1 MTSLAHKLA
10 ALTDMKPPALRDE
23 WVRVYRSAP
32 PAAFGPD
39 LLARA
44 LAYTLQEK
52 SGGRLPGNIVRE
64 IRRGVIELGAAS
76 VSPDRP
82 RPLQSG
88 TRLSREWHGRTHHVH
103 LVERG
108 FEYRDEHYR
117 SLTAIARQI
126 TGARWSG
133 PRFFGLTGRARG

>member
-1 MTSLAHKLA
+1 MTPLAQKLA
-10 ALTDMKPPALRDE
+10 ALADMKPPALRDE
-23 WVRVYRSAP
+23 WIRVHRSAP

-39 LLARA
+39 LLARS

-52 SGGRLPGNIVRE
+52 TGGCLPGNIARE

-88 TRLSREWHGRTHHVH
+88 TRLSREWHGHTHHVH
-103 LVERG
+103 VVDRG

-133 PRFFGLTGRARG
+133 PRFFGQTSRVGG

>member
-1 MTSLAHKLA
+1 MTPLAQKLA
-10 ALTDMKPPALRDE
+10 ALADMKPPALRDE
-23 WVRVYRSAP
+23 WIRVHRSAP

-39 LLARA
+39 LLARS

-52 SGGRLPGNIVRE
+52 SGGCLPGNIARE

-88 TRLSREWHGRTHHVH
+88 TRLSREWHGHTHHVH
-103 LVERG
+103 VVDRG
-108 FEYRDEHYR
+108 FEYRDERYR

-133 PRFFGLTGRARG
+133 PRFFGQTSRVGG

>member
-1 MTSLAHKLA
+1 MTPLAQKLA
-10 ALTDMKPPALRDE
+10 VLADMKPPALRDE
-23 WVRVYRSAP
+23 WTRVLRSFP

-52 SGGRLPGNIVRE
+52 AGGSLPSNVARE

-82 RPLQSG
+82 RPLQLG

-103 LVERG
+103 VVDRG
-108 FEYRDEHYR
+108 YEYRDEHYR

-133 PRFFGLTGRARG
+133 PRFFGLTGRAGG

>member
-1 MTSLAHKLA
+1 MTPLAQKLVVLA
-10 ALTDMKPPALRDE
+10 DMKPPALRDE
-23 WVRVYRSAP
+23 WTRVYRSDP

-52 SGGRLPGNIVRE
+52 TSGGLPSNVARE

-82 RPLQSG
+82 RPLQPG

-103 LVERG
+103 VLDRG
-108 FEYRDEHYR
+108 YEYRDEHYR
-117 SLTAIARQI
+117 SLTAIARLI